1 MAINDFTLI
10 DRSCYSKR
18 RCADMAELVD
28 APVLGTGF
36 ARSEGSSPFIRILKT
51 SESNDKST
59 AYSLYIN
66 NLFVVISKLLTWLS
80 DLSLVLSGVFMP
92 FRAIFS
98 S

>member
-1 MAINDFTLI
+1 
-10 DRSCYSKR
+10 
-18 RCADMAELVD
+18 MAELVD

-51 SESNDKST
+51 SESNDRSNI
-59 AYSLYIN
+59 YSLYIS